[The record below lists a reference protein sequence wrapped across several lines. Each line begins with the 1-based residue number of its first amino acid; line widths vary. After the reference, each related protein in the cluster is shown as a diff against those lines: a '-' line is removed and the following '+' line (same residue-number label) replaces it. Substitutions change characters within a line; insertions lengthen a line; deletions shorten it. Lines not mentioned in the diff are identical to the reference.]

1 MAKIIPFR
9 AIRPTPD
16 KVSLVTCK
24 TYDEYSQTELAAWL
38 SLNPYSFLHVLNPA
52 FINAQTLGFDK
63 RFKGV
68 KHKYEDFKAEKVL
81 IQEEKEAFYLYEIQ
95 NKDQKFTGIIAGI
108 SVEDY
113 RNNHIKKHEDTLEFR
128 VEILKDYLKQTR
140 FNTEPVLITYADN
153 KEISSWI
160 HLKKNSAPIFDFST
174 YNKER
179 HIVWKIDTES
189 EIDWLTDFFESV
201 PNLYLAD
208 GHHRSAA
215 AELYATEKNTEKR
228 GLANYFMSFLI
239 AESNLKIYEFN
250 RVIRDLNGYT
260 TQTFLEALSE
270 RFEITDKA
278 LELWKPKEKFEFGMY
293 LGDSFFRLR
302 LKAGFRV
309 FETTLDCLDA
319 QVLYQHVLQP
329 LLGIEDLRNDERIE
343 YIPGNLPIVNLK
355 TLVDEGTFE
364 VGFMLF
370 PSNIQEI
377 KSMANEHAI
386 MPPKSTYFEP
396 KFRNGVIVYEL

>member
-38 SLNPYSFLHVLNPA
+38 NLNPYSFLHVLNPA
-52 FINAQTLGFDK
+52 FINAQKLDFNK

-68 KHKYEDFKAEKVL
+68 KHKYDDFKSEKIL
-81 IQEEKEAFYLYEIQ
+81 IQEEKEAFYLYEIRHKNQ
-95 NKDQKFTGIIAGI
+95 HFTGIIAGI
-108 SVEDY
+108 SIEDY
-113 RNNHIKKHEDTLEFR
+113 RNNHLKKHEDTLEFR
-128 VEILKDYLKQTR
+128 VEILKDFLKQTK
-140 FNTEPVLITYADN
+140 FNTEPVLITYPDK

-160 HLKKNSAPIFDFST
+160 HLKKNSTPIFDFST

-189 EIDWLTDFFESV
+189 EIDLLTEFFENI
-201 PNLYLAD
+201 PDLYLAD

-215 AELYATEKNTEKR
+215 ADLYATEKNTEKR
-228 GLANYFMSFLI
+228 ALANYFMSFLI

-250 RVIRDLNGYT
+250 RVISDLNGFSST
-260 TQTFLEALSE
+260 TFLTAISKS
-270 RFEITDKA
+270 FEVTNKGQ
-278 LELWKPKEKFEFGMY
+278 ELWKPNEKFEFTMY
-293 LGDSFFRLR
+293 LEGSFYR
-302 LKAGFRV
+302 LKLKDEFKNFDDA
-309 FETTLDCLDA
+309 LDRLDA
-319 QVLYQHVLQP
+319 QVLYKHILKP

-343 YIPGNLPIVNLK
+343 YIPGNLPIVKLK
-355 TLVDEGTFE
+355 TLVDDDDFK

-377 KSMANEHAI
+377 KDIANAHLI

-396 KFRNGVIVYEL
+396 KFRNGMIVYEI